1 MLQLGKRNDMTVS
14 REVDFGVYLDG
25 GELGE
30 ILLPARYVP
39 ENCKPG
45 DVLNVFLYLDNE
57 ERLIATTK
65 KSLVEVNHFACLEV
79 KWINEH
85 GAFLDWGLMKDLF
98 CPFKEQKIKMQIGGR
113 YVIYAYI
120 DAVTYRIVASA
131 KVEKFLSD
139 EEPPYQPGDAVDILV
154 YQRTDLG
161 YKAIVDE
168 KFSGMIFSNSIFQ
181 PIKVGDKMRAYIKQ
195 IRPDGKIDL
204 MLQQAGRVHVEGF
217 AEELLNELLEAK
229 DGFLPFHDKSEPD
242 EIYSAFGVSK
252 KVFKKAVGD
261 LYKRQLITLADNGIT
276 LTEQARF
283 AGIGED

>member
-1 MLQLGKRNDMTVS
+1 MTVQ

-39 ENCKPG
+39 ENCKVG
-45 DVLNVFLYLDNE
+45 DVVNVFLYLDSE
-57 ERLIATTK
+57 ERLIATTQK
-65 KSLVEVNHFACLEV
+65 TLIEVNHFACLEV

-98 CPFKEQKIKMQIGGR
+98 CPFKEQKIKMQLGNR
-113 YVIYAYI
+113 YVVYAYI

-131 KVEKFLSD
+131 KVEKFLSN
-139 EEPPYQPGDAVDILV
+139 EEPTYEPGDEVEILV

-168 KFSGMIFSNSIFQ
+168 KFGGMIFSNNIFQ
-181 PIKVGDKMRAYIKQ
+181 PIRVGDRMKAYIKQ
-195 IRPDGKIDL
+195 VRPDGKIDIT
-204 MLQQAGRVHVEGF
+204 LQPSGRGHVMGF
-217 AEELLNELLEAK
+217 AEELLNRLLEA
-229 DGFLPFHDKSEPD
+229 DGGFLPYHDKTDPD
-242 EIYSAFGVSK
+242 AIYAAFGVSK

-261 LYKRQLITLADNGIT
+261 LYKRNLITLEGDGIT
-276 LTEQARF
+276 LTDEARF
-283 AGIGED
+283 AGVGED